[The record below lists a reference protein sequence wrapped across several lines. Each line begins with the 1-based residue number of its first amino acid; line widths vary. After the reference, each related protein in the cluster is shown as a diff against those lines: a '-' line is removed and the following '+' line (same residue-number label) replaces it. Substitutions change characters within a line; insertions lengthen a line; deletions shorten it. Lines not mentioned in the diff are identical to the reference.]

1 MAYAVDNTDTTLRA
15 TLCKIEIDFPIS
27 GHFFLLCTR
36 GLLACLL
43 VFWPLSQNP
52 KPCGG
57 NNMTRQKEVQVR
69 VLINIRPQVTVTRRE
84 FY

>member
-1 MAYAVDNTDTTLRA
+1 MTYAVDNTDTTLRA

-27 GHFFLLCTR
+27 GHFFFPLHARTS
-36 GLLACLL
+36 GLPPRVLA
-43 VFWPLSQNP
+43 PEP